1 MSYFVVLYQMLISAI
16 LHILLR
22 LISKYQCV
30 SNGENI
36 NFHGIYLKDVPYRL
50 ADQFCNECRTAL
62 F

>member
-16 LHILLR
+16 FHILLR
-22 LISKYQCV
+22 LISRYHCV

-36 NFHGIYLKDVPYRL
+36 NVHGIYLEHVRQRL